1 MKVKVEATAPI
12 AAPIVAPTGVE
23 PKKANVN
30 PASNDKKKGRN
41 IDLNHN
47 VGTEFW
53 KTWKSQW

>member
-12 AAPIVAPTGVE
+12 VAPIVAPIGVE
-23 PKKANVN
+23 PKKAKMN

-41 IDLNHN
+41 IVLNHN

-53 KTWKSQW
+53 KIWKSQW